1 MAIRPRLYQVIAQ
14 RKNGGQRVTLQ
25 ALADACDIHYTTLWA
40 WANGRVNSTNHDML
54 NVLCRELDC
63 APGDLLAYVPEPA
76 AVAADGH
83 DGHESE
89 PEAVPAA

>member
-1 MAIRPRLYQVIAQ
+1 MAIRPQLYQVIA
-14 RKNGGQRVTLQ
+14 RHKNAGNRVTMK
-25 ALADACDIHYTTLWA
+25 ALAKKAGISYMTLWR
-40 WANGRVNSTNHDML
+40 WASGETNSANYDLL
-54 NVLCRELDC
+54 NALCRELNVT
-63 APGDLLAYVPEPA
+63 PGDLLAYVPEPA

>member
-54 NVLCRELDC
+54 NVLCRELNVT
-63 APGDLLAYVPEPA
+63 PGDLLVYVPDPSLA
-76 AVAADGH
+76 GDGR
-83 DGHESE
+83 DGQESE
-89 PEAVPAA
+89 TEAVPAA